1 MTVDFDRI
9 QQELGEIRR
18 RARSIENG
26 AVHKNDLP
34 QYGREI
40 AETVD
45 RLVRL
50 VEDVQRSVRR
60 TGRHTLRGP
69 ETD

>member
-1 MTVDFDRI
+1 MTADFDRI

-34 QYGREI
+34 QYAREI
-40 AETVD
+40 VEIAD
-45 RLVRL
+45 RLVRT
-50 VEDVQRSVRR
+50 VEDLQRNLRR
-60 TGRHTLRGP
+60 AMR
-69 ETD
+69 E

>member
-1 MTVDFDRI
+1 MIDFDRI
-9 QQELGEIRR
+9 YQELGEIRR

-40 AETVD
+40 AEIAD
-45 RLVRL
+45 RLIRL
-50 VEDVQRSVRR
+50 IEDLQRSVRR
-60 TGRHTLRGP
+60 AAR
-69 ETD
+69 E